1 MPEGRSPTRVTPR
14 KRLRNSRCRDL
25 RQGVEVG
32 VIGRPSVKARMR
44 TLAVVEVQIPAD
56 RGARLADAVVG
67 PQIDLFVFDRAPE
80 PLDKHVVAPRPLAV
94 HADRDG
100 VVEQQAGVKS
110 WPVNWLPWSVL
121 KISGLP
127 CRASASSTASRQ
139 NATSIVIDTRHA
151 RTRRLNQS
159 TTAAR

>member
-1 MPEGRSPTRVTPR
+1 
-14 KRLRNSRCRDL
+14 
-25 RQGVEVG
+25 
-32 VIGRPSVKARMR
+32 MR
-44 TLAVVEVQIPAD
+44 ALAIIEVQIAAD

-67 PQIDLFVFDRAPE
+67 PEIDLFVFDGAPQS
-80 PLDKHVVAPRPLAV
+80 LDEDDVAPRPLAV

-100 VVEQQAGVKS
+100 VVEQQASEVGAGELAA
-110 WPVNWLPWSVL
+110 PRFREGRLWSVL

-127 CRASASSTASRQ
+127 CLASASSTASRQ
-139 NATSIVIDTRHA
+139 NSTSIVIDTRHD

>member
-1 MPEGRSPTRVTPR
+1 MLPH
-14 KRLRNSRCRDL
+14 L
-25 RQGVEVG
+25 RQVVEVG
-32 VIGRPSVKARMR
+32 VIRRSSVKARMR
-44 TLAVVEVQIPAD
+44 ALAVVEVQIPAD

-80 PLDKHVVAPRPLAV
+80 PLDEDVVAPRAPAV

-100 VVEQQAGVKS
+100 VVSSRPVNAAL
-110 WPVNWLPWSVL
+110 VNWLPWSVL

-127 CRASASSTASRQ
+127 CLASASSTASRQ
-139 NATSIVIDTRHA
+139 NSTSIVIDTRQA